1 MIERAILLT
10 ARAMSIQST
19 ALNLFVET
27 ADALSRSEYGH
38 RSRTIWTADGSDAQR
53 ALCGPFRSAFDWCWN
68 EQKVKDADARLG
80 WQYLVLKDLVAQ
92 KYGIA
97 EPVPED
103 VYRFIWYEGCAEGRI
118 LKYVLEATHQ
128 HLCGNDK
135 ARQEIK
141 AAVQK
146 ARMEGAR
153 VADPSRTN
161 LVAGIGTV
169 VTTLVAVSGTYGVA
183 LGPLAGGLS
192 ISGWMHSAC
201 GRRIKLKTSVRRRK
215 RRNFAN

>member
-1 MIERAILLT
+1 
-10 ARAMSIQST
+10 
-19 ALNLFVET
+19 
-27 ADALSRSEYGH
+27 
-38 RSRTIWTADGSDAQR
+38 
-53 ALCGPFRSAFDWCWN
+53 
-68 EQKVKDADARLG
+68 
-80 WQYLVLKDLVAQ
+80 LVLKDLVAQ

-118 LKYVLEATHQ
+118 LKYVL
-128 HLCGNDK
+128 DK

-201 GRRIKLKTSVRRRK
+201 GRRIKLETSVRRRK